1 MEALFLLTVGSLA
14 LAPVSSRH
22 FVFVYELK
30 TQEEARSYCRQ
41 HYTDLA
47 TVENMEDVLTLND
60 GRPEQTAAAPAS
72 TRIPQYREDHLQR
85 RPPTAPTAHSADR
98 PQRRPPTAP
107 TAHSADRLHSS
118 SVLSSLKHRNR
129 VQRTWIGLYD
139 DVNTWSWSLSD
150 PTYYSEGQENYRN
163 WDPGQ
168 PDNNGANQFCAWI
181 SSIGLWKDFKCHYGL
196 RAICVNLTGSSET
209 FVLTNASFTWEEAQ
223 QYCRQHHTDLAS
235 VKDATQNSQ
244 IAALIPT
251 GYAWIGLRRQP
262 WRWLDGNNSTFS
274 FWKTLQPDNYEKLEH
289 CVVADFESGG
299 RWEDSNCDKMRPFIC
314 YVRPV
319 KKYKIKLQL
328 NTTTANLNDPVVM
341 EQLLQQI
348 ALHVGRANATDL
360 LKLSWVKDANGN
372 VFNKTTTP

>member
-1 MEALFLLTVGSLA
+1 MTSLTVVPAPLSA

-22 FVFVYELK
+22 FIFVYELK

-47 TVENMEDVLTLND
+47 TVENMEDVLTLNEMVDRSRLQLLKPPD
-60 GRPEQTAAAPAS
+60 GF
-72 TRIPQYREDHLQR
+72 L
-85 RPPTAPTAHSADR
+85 
-98 PQRRPPTAP
+98 
-107 TAHSADRLHSS
+107 
-118 SVLSSLKHRNR
+118 NG
-129 VQRTWIGLYD
+129 TWIGLYD

-163 WDPGQ
+163 WAPGR
-168 PDNNGANQFCAWI
+168 PNNIRANQFCVWMYQ
-181 SSIGLWKDFKCHYGL
+181 SGQWEDYECTYRLQ
-196 RAICVNLTGSSET
+196 AICVNLTGSSET
-209 FVLTNASFTWEEAQ
+209 FVLTTASFTWEEAQ

-235 VKDATQNSQ
+235 VKNATQNSQ

-251 GYAWIGLRRQP
+251 NSAWIGLNRQR

-274 FWKTLQPDNYEKLEH
+274 FWKTLQPDNYETLEH

-299 RWEDSNCDKMRPFIC
+299 RWADSNCDKMRPFIC
-314 YVRPV
+314 YGWAV

-328 NTTTANLNDPVVM
+328 NTTIANLNDPVVM

-348 ALHVGRANATDL
+348 ALRVGRANATDL